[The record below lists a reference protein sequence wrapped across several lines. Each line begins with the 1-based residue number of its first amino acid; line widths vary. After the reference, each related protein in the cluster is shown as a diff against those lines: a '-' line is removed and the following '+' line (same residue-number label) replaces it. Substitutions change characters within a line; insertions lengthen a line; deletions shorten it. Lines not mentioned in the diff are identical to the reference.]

1 MNSELNSGFK
11 PTVLIA
17 DDDASTRTLLRVTI
31 SQWDYPVLEAR
42 DGEEAWDILNSE
54 ESPQIV
60 TVDWMMPK
68 IDGLSL
74 CRRAKNLKKPPYMI
88 LLTNLSGS
96 TNIVSALD
104 AGADDFLSKPFN
116 YAELRSRLYVG
127 QRIINFTTALE
138 EAIKGH
144 KPDAA
149 NLNSMELSNVIEK
162 INEISVQMD
171 DQWSTLKP
179 FLTQVQ
185 HLDFENAEAM
195 QKVAESIHIRQQ
207 QLAQEIKHLSALIE
221 NRNPLNPN

>member
-1 MNSELNSGFK
+1 MNSELNAGNK

-17 DDDASTRTLLRVTI
+17 DDDSSTRTLLRVTI
-31 SQWDYPVLEAR
+31 SQWDYPVMEAR
-42 DGEEAWDILNSE
+42 DGEEAWNILNSD

-74 CRRAKNLKKPPYMI
+74 CRRAKGLKNPPYMI

-127 QRIINFTTALE
+127 QRIINFTNALE
-138 EAIKGH
+138 K
-144 KPDAA
+144 A
-149 NLNSMELSNVIEK
+149 NQENL
-162 INEISVQMD
+162 Q
-171 DQWSTLKP
+171 
-179 FLTQVQ
+179 LTQ
-185 HLDFENAEAM
+185 
-195 QKVAESIHIRQQ
+195 
-207 QLAQEIKHLSALIE
+207 LIAARD
-221 NRNPLNPN
+221 NHNTL